1 MSKLAKALLVVGVIW
16 LVLVAAIG
24 VGGFTLFGFRQAVNF
39 LPGFIGVRESVQR
52 TDNTTYSAEA
62 VTSIEII
69 SRNGTVD
76 VSSGEGSD
84 VVILAKYTVWDNT
97 QSAAQARLDRLSTSV
112 TEEQGKLRVE
122 AIFPSMTVSNESV
135 AYEVIVP
142 EGIDVNVKTSNGTIT
157 VVDVEGALGLETSN
171 GTIEITAAAGPSQV
185 TARTSNG
192 RIILE
197 GGSKVTGGTYD
208 LRTSNGAIRITL
220 PEDLGVEVDLSTSN
234 GTITLGS
241 GQWML
246 EGGQISSR
254 AAKATRGD
262 GALKIRAVTSNGNIV
277 ITNE

>member
-24 VGGFTLFGFRQAVNF
+24 VGGFTLFGLRQAVDF
-39 LPGFIGVRESVQR
+39 LPGFIGVRESAQR
-52 TDNTTYSAEA
+52 TDNTTYIAET
-62 VTSIEII
+62 VTSIDII

-76 VSSGEGSD
+76 VSSGKGED
-84 VVILAKYTVWDNT
+84 VVILARYTVWDNS
-97 QSAAQARLDRLSTSV
+97 QSAAQTRLDRLSTAV
-112 TEEQGKLRVE
+112 TETEGKLRVE

-135 AYEVIVP
+135 SYEVIVP

-157 VVDVEGALGLETSN
+157 VVGIEGVLNLETSN
-171 GTIEITAAAGPSQV
+171 GTIEITAAGGPSQV

-197 GGSKVTGGTYD
+197 GGPRVTSGTYD
-208 LRTSNGAIRITL
+208 LRTSNGAIFITL
-220 PEDLGVEVDLSTSN
+220 PEELGVEVDLSTSN
-234 GTITLGS
+234 GNITLGS
-241 GQWML
+241 GKWLL

-277 ITNE
+277 ITN